1 VVATTDGL
9 TIGLPAALKAAGLRD
24 VKIVGQGATPTN
36 IQYLHSGQEAFDVAF
51 PYYEALW
58 SMVTA
63 AAQNAAGV
71 PVTASVAPPLWLLTP
86 QNAPP
91 VSAQAFPEVV
101 NYKSEYEALW
111 GVG

>member
-1 VVATTDGL
+1 
-9 TIGLPAALKAAGLRD
+9 
-24 VKIVGQGATPTN
+24 
-36 IQYLHSGQEAFDVAF
+36 
-51 PYYEALW
+51 
-58 SMVTA
+58 MVTA

-86 QNAPP
+86 KNAPP